1 MKKQVLTDAR
11 QCDVIVIGTG
21 IAGVVAAIAAAKQGQ
36 DVILC
41 SGSPIFSGSSFYPGT
56 WGLGVIAPEDR
67 SDEEDLAETILK
79 VGCHMADEQ
88 MVRCFVSDLLPTMS
102 WLEEL
107 GIKFME
113 AEHADEREFIPCFDH
128 KHRRWRGLL
137 ADNSRETFSRVMSQL
152 PIRQMP
158 GYEVMELAEK
168 NQKITGVITYHSQKG
183 IESIRCKA
191 CVLATGGYAGLYER
205 RLTTS
210 DVCGSGQYLALKHGA
225 SLVNMEYMQMMP
237 GYTQPCSNTVFN
249 EKTFR
254 YVRIKECTN
263 QKLLEQRSGY
273 GPFTSRLASAEID
286 YILARGEAAG
296 TQIQYITSLKE
307 NMPEFVRTY
316 FDWLAKEKHVTPWEP
331 MRIQMFAHAANGG
344 IKIDENGFTGKKGLY
359 ACGEVTGGM
368 HGADR
373 IGGLSTAN
381 GFVFGKRAGEAA
393 AKYAADQAVHGTW
406 LQEDR
411 ESAAGRVEFNLW
423 AFDHPAE
430 MRKQLQALMTKAAF
444 VIRTENQLNYAIKE
458 IEKLTRCGKKECI
471 GDEKRMMESRKV
483 QGQMM
488 LALAILRAELLRKES
503 RGSHYRED
511 YPKENV
517 QFQKRILI
525 NQANGITDVQFEREV
540 NVQK

>member
-41 SGSPIFSGSSFYPGT
+41 SGSQMFSGSSFYPGT

-88 MVRCFVSDLLPTMS
+88 MVRCFVSDLLPTMN

-113 AEHADEREFIPCFDH
+113 AGHADEREFIPCFDH

-137 ADNSRETFSRVMSQL
+137 ADNARETFTRVMSHL

-158 GYEVMELAEK
+158 GYEVIELVEK
-168 NQKITGVITYHSQKG
+168 NQKITGVIASHSQKG
-183 IESIRCKA
+183 IGYTQCKA
-191 CVLATGGYAGLYER
+191 CVLATGGYAGLYGR
-205 RLTTS
+205 RLTAS
-210 DVCGSGQYLALKHGA
+210 DVCGTGQYLALMHGA
-225 SLVNMEYMQMMP
+225 ALVNMEYMQMMP
-237 GYTQPCSNTVFN
+237 GYTWPCSNTVFN

-254 YVRIKECTN
+254 YVRMKECTN

-286 YILARGEAAG
+286 YILARGEAEG

-393 AKYAADQAVHGTW
+393 AEYAAEQTIEYVEEQAVGK
-406 LQEDR
+406 L
-411 ESAAGRVEFNLW
+411 EFDMW
-423 AFDHPAE
+423 AFDDPDGI
-430 MRKQLQALMTKAAF
+430 RKQLQELMTKAAF

-458 IEKLTRCGKKECI
+458 IEKLTGCKKKEYI
-471 GDEKRMMESRKV
+471 ADGKQVMESRKV
-483 QGQMM
+483 QGQMV
-488 LALAILRAELLRKES
+488 LALGILRAELLRKES

-525 NQANGITDVQFEREV
+525 NQTNGITDVHFEGEV